1 MSESDSSGC
10 RWGVERVVSE
20 EMVPKC
26 FDQASAN
33 MEFSL
38 KVKTEGK
45 SRKFV
50 YNLKKGSDLPYFA
63 ILKGRD
69 YKIYLKM

>member
-1 MSESDSSGC
+1 M
-10 RWGVERVVSE
+10 
-20 EMVPKC
+20 PKC
-26 FDQASAN
+26 FDQTPAN